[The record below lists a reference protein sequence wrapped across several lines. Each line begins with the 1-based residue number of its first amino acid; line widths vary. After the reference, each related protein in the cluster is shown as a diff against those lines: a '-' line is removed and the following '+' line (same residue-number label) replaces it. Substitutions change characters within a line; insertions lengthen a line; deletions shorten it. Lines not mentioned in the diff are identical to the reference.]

1 MAEIL
6 DVPTWGSLNRFGM
19 YVDGIIDVPQCDLS
33 CMISKEMF
41 DASERPYLINE
52 IETTDHSIYHLDG
65 PDALQHTESLCA
77 IPKLDMIQWMPG
89 EGYYDD
95 DWSELNARIDALGKG
110 QIFQAYYKFETAD
123 VIDKWNTL
131 KSRKLFFHVE
141 PEQCETLLQEME

>member
-1 MAEIL
+1 
-6 DVPTWGSLNRFGM
+6 
-19 YVDGIIDVPQCDLS
+19 
-33 CMISKEMF
+33 
-41 DASERPYLINE
+41 
-52 IETTDHSIYHLDG
+52 
-65 PDALQHTESLCA
+65 
-77 IPKLDMIQWMPG
+77 MIQWMPG